1 MNIGITP
8 INFTGGQRIKVKIA
22 NNMEDYQR
30 GFSMGSTLPKDK
42 LDIELRKYS
51 SNPKFA
57 SLVQGILDGL
67 DSLTDAAKRMGKLEK
82 GNKLKSLHV
91 EVLITL
97 FLHKPAHALSLT
109 ADHKTDGPFQV
120 KLIHNGSPHIG
131 TDKPKPLLFQRFNG
145 LCQIGHLRHRRI
157 VQSSCGCSCHRRRQS
172 HSPVFGDNYSMGPRQ
187 IGSADDRA
195 QIMRILDI
203 VQKK

>member
-1 MNIGITP
+1 MNLSITP

-82 GNKLKSLHV
+82 GNYK
-91 EVLITL
+91 
-97 FLHKPAHALSLT
+97 
-109 ADHKTDGPFQV
+109 GNV
-120 KLIHNGSPHIG
+120 K
-131 TDKPKPLLFQRFNG
+131 
-145 LCQIGHLRHRRI
+145 
-157 VQSSCGCSCHRRRQS
+157 
-172 HSPVFGDNYSMGPRQ
+172 
-187 IGSADDRA
+187 
-195 QIMRILDI
+195 
-203 VQKK
+203 